1 MNCLFFE
8 VSAKTE
14 ENIKKMLYTS
24 IIELP
29 IFDKYRNNKIEDLID
44 ELENSNNANN
54 TLNDSKLNNSGML
67 ESSRNNNNELNI
79 NSDRDINSNRRR
91 EKCKCW
97 MISLLIINLLN
108 TYFIIFE

>member
-29 IFDKYRNNKIEDLID
+29 MFDKYRHLKVEDLIE
-44 ELENSNNANN
+44 ELENSNNNN
-54 TLNDSKLNNSGML
+54 AVNDSKLNNSGML
-67 ESSRNNNNELNI
+67 ESSRNNNELNI
-79 NSDRDINSNRRR
+79 NSDRDIKSDKKR
-91 EKCKCW
+91 EKCKC
-97 MISLLIINLLN
+97 
-108 TYFIIFE
+108 